1 VIKVGSIAGVG
12 LQVTKEKNPGEM
24 KANAEVFFTHL
35 TALTNTGSRTVR
47 TRRLAQAQDDPEVN
61 KTAKLAKVS
70 LLLFKSLH
78 YFQCSS
84 MLITNTQRI

>member
-1 VIKVGSIAGVG
+1 MQAA
-12 LQVTKEKNPGEM
+12 KEKGM
-24 KANAEVFFTHL
+24 GDVKSNAEVFFTHL

-70 LLLFKSLH
+70 TRYFLFYYKHVSKSTNLLLFRR
-78 YFQCSS
+78 Y
-84 MLITNTQRI
+84 